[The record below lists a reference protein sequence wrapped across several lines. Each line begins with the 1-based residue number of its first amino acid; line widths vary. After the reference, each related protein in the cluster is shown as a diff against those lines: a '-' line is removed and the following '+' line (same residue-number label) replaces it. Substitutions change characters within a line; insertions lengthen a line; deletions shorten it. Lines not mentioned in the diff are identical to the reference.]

1 MEEDRKK
8 RIAVFRFGV
17 IADFVGTRQL
27 DRGETE
33 RLMKEK
39 CAQKWQ
45 IPGSSRTSIGES
57 AIKGWIARYKTSG
70 NKLES
75 LYPHDRSDLGKPRAI
90 PEETAAG
97 LIALRKE
104 MPGVTLTALMKHAR
118 ERKIILTGQTV
129 NYAALYRLLKAEGLL
144 GGPGTSGDHRRFEAQ
159 YPNDLWQSDVMHGPY
174 VFVEGKKRKTYLIAF
189 IDDMSRLV
197 PYGSFCL
204 HERLEHFLSVFYKA
218 LQMRGVPRK
227 LYVDNGSAFRSHHL
241 EHICASLGI
250 VLLHT
255 QPYQPE
261 GKGKIERWFRNV
273 REGFLSVRKAETLD
287 ELNAAF
293 SSWVQKYNETPHR
306 IIKDSPIRRF
316 AKNIECVRP
325 APKDLS
331 DYFRKASKR
340 TVAKD
345 RTVSLEGRLYEVP
358 VELVGRKVTLLHHDT
373 DPARVEVTFSGKTYG
388 FVTVLDVHVN
398 CRIRRGRDSIEV
410 DGGDNND
417 ERYKGGKL
425 FKEDKG
431 Q

>member
-27 DRGETE
+27 NRGETE
-33 RLMKEK
+33 RLIREK

-45 IPGSSRTSIGES
+45 IPGSSRTSISES
-57 AIKGWIARYKTSG
+57 AIKEWIARYKASG

-75 LYPHDRSDLGKPRAI
+75 LCPRDRSDLGKPRAI

-97 LIALRKE
+97 LISLRKE
-104 MPGVTLTALMKHAR
+104 MPGIPLTALMKEAR
-118 ERKIILTGQTV
+118 ERRIILPGQSVT
-129 NYAALYRLLKAEGLL
+129 YAALYRLIKAEGLL
-144 GGPGTSGDHRRFEAQ
+144 GMPGASGDHRRFEAQ

-174 VFVEGKKRKTYLIAF
+174 VLVEGKKRKTYLIAF

-204 HERLEHFLSVFYKA
+204 HERLEHFLNAFYKA

-241 EHICASLGI
+241 EHVCASLGI

-261 GKGKIERWFRNV
+261 GRGKIERWFRNV
-273 REGFLSVRKAETLD
+273 RDGFLSVQSAETLD

-293 SSWVQKYNETPHR
+293 RVWVQQYNETPHR

-340 TVAKD
+340 TVARD
-345 RTVSLEGRLYEVP
+345 RTVSLGGRLYEVP
-358 VELVGRKVTLLHHDT
+358 VELVGKKVTLLHHDA
-373 DPARVEVTFSGKTYG
+373 DPARVEITFGGKTYG
-388 FVTVLDVHVN
+388 FATVLDVQVN
-398 CRIRRGRDSIEV
+398 CRIRRGKDSVEIE
-410 DGGDNND
+410 GGDNT
-417 ERYKGGKL
+417 ERYTGGKL